1 MTSLLKPFSKLL
13 KTSRGV
19 EMPETRIAVGRPLQR
34 IDGLDKVTG
43 VARYAPDIKL
53 ENMLYAKLLRSPH
66 AHAKVTQIDTSAAE
80 KLPGFRAV
88 ATILEVP
95 KVIEYWFS
103 LRTEEKKKQMF
114 LRDNVVRFVGDPV
127 LAVAT
132 DDRATAE
139 KARSLI
145 DVTYEPLPA
154 LQDPFEAMA
163 ESETRIHD
171 RGNIAFQFTK
181 TYGDIQQGFDGADVI
196 VENTYRTSKQKH
208 AALEPFGTCVADSQP
223 SGKLTVYSS
232 SQLPHWSRH
241 YLAGALGLPL
251 NKVRVI
257 KPHTGGSFGGRCG
270 LIHGLEVMCAWL
282 SRQTGRPVSMSFSR
296 EEDFIATE
304 TRHPMTIVMKTG
316 VTKDGILTANEVEI
330 VSDVGGYG
338 THYIGV
344 LADCLSTGV
353 GLYKIPNYSFTGTA
367 VFTNKSLCGALRG
380 YGNPQ
385 MNFAQESQVDI
396 LADRIGMDPLKLRL
410 KNYRERGEIDPVLNE
425 EIRSNGLV
433 ECLAKG
439 AAASGWAKKRHGEP
453 TGNPKKKGIG
463 LSIVLHGTGAGKA
476 LPDPAAATVMI
487 NADGSVNLVTAA
499 ADEGQGNRTVLAQ
512 IASETLGIEF
522 EKISVSD
529 TDTETTPLDCG
540 THGSRQAYGGG
551 LAVQAAANEARQKL
565 LTYAA
570 KELGVT
576 VDQLLIKDSA
586 ICEAADPNHKILIS
600 ELMRKTQIEDMR
612 VCEQVIGSAAGVA
625 PAMPGYYGAVFAE
638 VEVDIETGEVNVL
651 KLTSAF
657 DVGRAI
663 NPDLV
668 KGQIIGGAVMG
679 IGFALTEGLLL
690 ENGHILNSS
699 FTDYRLLRTCDVP
712 EIVPIIVESH
722 EPTGPFGAK
731 GIGEGCMV
739 NVASAISNAVCHAT
753 GVRLTELSMTPEAI
767 LQCLK
772 GKVS

>member
-1 MTSLLKPFSKLL
+1 MSETLISVGKPL
-13 KTSRGV
+13 
-19 EMPETRIAVGRPLQR
+19 ER
-34 IDGLDKVTG
+34 IDGIDKVTG
-43 VARYAPDIKL
+43 AAKYATDIKI
-53 ENMLYAKLLRSPH
+53 ENMLHAKLLRSPH
-66 AHAKVTQIDTSAAE
+66 AHARVKHIDTSAAE
-80 KLPGFRAV
+80 KLPGVRAV

-114 LRDNVVRFVGDPV
+114 LRDSVVRFIGDPV
-127 LAVAT
+127 LALAA
-132 DDRATAE
+132 DDQATAA
-139 KARSLI
+139 KALTLI
-145 DVTYEPLPA
+145 KVDYELLPA
-154 LQDPFEAMA
+154 LYDPLEAMA
-163 ESETRIHD
+163 EKDVKIHD
-171 RGNIAFQFTK
+171 RGNVAFQFEK
-181 TYGDIQQGFDGADVI
+181 VYGDIQQGFENADLI
-196 VENTYRTSKQKH
+196 IENTYRTSKQKH
-208 AALEPFGTCVADSQP
+208 AALEPFGTCIAHYQSN
-223 SGKLTVYSS
+223 GKLTVYSS

-241 YLAGALGLPL
+241 YLSGALALPL

-270 LIHGLEVMCAWL
+270 LIHGLEVMCSWL
-282 SRQTGRPVSMSFSR
+282 SRQTGRPVRMSFSR

-304 TRHPMTIVMKTG
+304 TRHPMTIKIKTG
-316 VTKDGILTANEVEI
+316 VTRDGLLTANDVEI

-353 GLYKIPNYSFTGTA
+353 GLYKIPNYNFKGIA

-396 LADRIGMDPLKLRL
+396 LAHRLGMDPVELRL
-410 KNYRERGEIDPVLNE
+410 INYRELGEIDPVLNE
-425 EIRSNGLV
+425 EIRSNGLK
-433 ECLAKG
+433 ECLEKG
-439 AAASGWAKKRHGEP
+439 AQSSGWEKKRHQKSVKGP
-453 TGNPKKKGIG
+453 VQKGIG
-463 LSIVLHGTGAGKA
+463 LSVVLHGTGAGKA

-522 EKISVSD
+522 EKISVSE

-551 LAVQAAANEARQKL
+551 LAVQAAANEARNKML
-565 LTYAA
+565 AYAT

-576 VDQLLIKDSA
+576 EGQLRIEDGA
-586 ICEAADPNHKILIS
+586 ICEADHPDNKILIS
-600 ELMRKTQIEDMR
+600 DLMRKTQIEDMS

-625 PAMPGYYGAVFAE
+625 PAMPGYYGAIFAE
-638 VEVDIETGEVNVL
+638 VEVDTETGEVNVL

-668 KGQIIGGAVMG
+668 KGQITGGGVMG
-679 IGFALTEGLLL
+679 MGFALTEDLQVEDGR
-690 ENGHILNSS
+690 ILNSS
-699 FTDYRLLRTCDVP
+699 FSDYRLLRACDVP

-722 EPTGPFGAK
+722 EPTGPYGAK

-739 NVASAISNAVCHAT
+739 NVASAISNAICHAT
-753 GVRLTELSMTPEAI
+753 GVRLTDLRMMPEAI
-767 LQCLK
+767 LQGLK
-772 GKVS
+772 KR

>member
-1 MTSLLKPFSKLL
+1 MSATH
-13 KTSRGV
+13 
-19 EMPETRIAVGRPLQR
+19 IAVGKPLER
-34 IDGLDKVTG
+34 IDGIDKVTG
-43 VARYAPDIKL
+43 SAKYATDIKL
-53 ENMLYAKLLRSPH
+53 ENMLHAGLLRSPH
-66 AHAKVTQIDTSAAE
+66 AHARIKQIDISAAE
-80 KLPGFRAV
+80 KLPGVRAV
-88 ATILEVP
+88 ATVLEVP

-114 LRDNVVRFVGDPV
+114 LRDNVVRFIGDPV
-127 LAVAT
+127 LALAA
-132 DDRATAE
+132 DDKPTAD
-139 KARSLI
+139 KALSLI
-145 DVTYEPLPA
+145 KVTYEPLPV
-154 LQDPFEAMA
+154 LRDPAEAMA
-163 ESETRIHD
+163 EKDVKIHD
-171 RGNIAFQFTK
+171 RGNVAFQFEK
-181 TYGDIQQGFDGADVI
+181 VYGDMDNGFAQADI
-196 VENTYRTSKQKH
+196 IIENTYRTSKQKH
-208 AALEPFGTCVADSQP
+208 AALEPFGTCVAHYQTN
-223 SGKLTVYSS
+223 GKLTVYSS
-232 SQLPHWSRH
+232 TQLPHWSRH
-241 YLAGALGLPL
+241 YLAGALDLPL
-251 NKVRVI
+251 HKVRVI

-270 LIHGLEVMCAWL
+270 LIHGLEVMCSWL
-282 SRQTGRPVSMSFSR
+282 SRQTGQAVRMSFSR
-296 EEDFIATE
+296 AEDLGATE
-304 TRHPMTIVMKTG
+304 SRHPMTIRMKTG
-316 VTKDGILTANEVEI
+316 VTEDGFLTANEAKI

-385 MNFAQESQVDI
+385 MNFAQESQMDI
-396 LADRIGMDPLKLRL
+396 LAARLDMDPLEFRL
-410 KNYRERGEIDPVLNE
+410 KNYRELGERDPVLGD
-425 EIRSNGLV
+425 EIRSNGLK
-433 ECLAKG
+433 ECLEKG
-439 AAASGWAKKRHGEP
+439 AQSSDWEKKRRQMPARGS
-453 TGNPKKKGIG
+453 KRKGIG
-463 LSIVLHGTGAGKA
+463 LSVVLHGTGAGKA

-522 EKISVSD
+522 EKISVSE

-551 LAVQAAANEARQKL
+551 LAVQAAAKEARQKL
-565 LTYAA
+565 LVHAF
-570 KELGVT
+570 KELGVPE
-576 VDQLLIKDSA
+576 DQLQTRDGVIFESGHPA
-586 ICEAADPNHKILIS
+586 NKILIS
-600 ELMRKTQIEDMR
+600 DLMRKTQIEDMG

-668 KGQIIGGAVMG
+668 EGQIIGGGVMG
-679 IGFALTEGLLL
+679 IGFALSEDLLV
-690 ENGHILNSS
+690 ENGRIMNSS

-722 EPTGPFGAK
+722 EPTGPYGAK
-731 GIGEGCMV
+731 GVGEGCMV
-739 NVASAISNAVCHAT
+739 NVASAIANAIYHAT
-753 GVRLTELSMTPEAI
+753 GVRLADLPMTPEVI
-767 LQCLK
+767 LQGLRR
-772 GKVS
+772 SELT

>member
-1 MTSLLKPFSKLL
+1 
-13 KTSRGV
+13 
-19 EMPETRIAVGRPLQR
+19 MPEARIAVGRPLQR

-43 VARYAPDIKL
+43 AARYAPDIKL

-66 AHAKVTQIDTSAAE
+66 AHAKVTHIDTSAAE

-88 ATILEVP
+88 ASILEVP

-103 LRTEEKKKQMF
+103 LRTEDKKKQMY
-114 LRDNVVRFVGDPV
+114 LRDNVVRFIGDPV
-127 LAVAT
+127 LAVAA
-132 DDRATAE
+132 DDQATAE
-139 KARSLI
+139 EALSLVE
-145 DVTYEPLPA
+145 VTYEPLPA
-154 LQDPFEAMA
+154 LHDPFKALT
-163 ESETRIHD
+163 ESETRIHE
-171 RGNIAFQFTK
+171 RGNIAFQFKK
-181 TYGDIQQGFDGADVI
+181 TYGDIQNGFDSADII

-208 AALEPFGTCVADSQP
+208 AALEPFGTCIADCQP
-223 SGKLTVYSS
+223 NGKLTVHSS

-270 LIHGLEVMCAWL
+270 LIHGLEVMCSWL
-282 SRQTGRPVSMSFSR
+282 SRQVGRPVSMSFSR

-304 TRHPMTIVMKTG
+304 SRHPMTIRIKTG
-316 VTKDGILTANEVEI
+316 ATRDGILTANEVEI

-353 GLYKIPNYSFTGTA
+353 GLYRIPHYSFSGTA

-396 LADRIGMDPLKLRL
+396 LAHRLGMDPLEVRL
-410 KNYRERGEIDPVLNE
+410 KNYRQLGELDPVLNE
-425 EIRSNGLV
+425 EIRSNGLE
-433 ECLAKG
+433 ECLEKG
-439 AAASGWAKKRHGEP
+439 AASSGWDRKRQQQPARGPKKR
-453 TGNPKKKGIG
+453 GIG

-522 EKISVSD
+522 DKISVSD

-551 LAVQAAANEARQKL
+551 LAVQAAAGEARQKL
-565 LTYAA
+565 LAYAA
-570 KELGVT
+570 RELEV
-576 VDQLLIKDSA
+576 VEDQLRIKEGVIYD
-586 ICEAADPNHKILIS
+586 AAYPNHQILIS
-600 ELMRKTQIEDMR
+600 DLMRKTQIENMS

-625 PAMPGYYGAVFAE
+625 PAMPGYYGAIFAE
-638 VEVDIETGEVNVL
+638 VEVDIETGEVKVL

-663 NPDLV
+663 NPSLV
-668 KGQIIGGAVMG
+668 KGQIIGGAIMG
-679 IGFALTEGLLL
+679 VGFALTEDLMIEDGR
-690 ENGHILNSS
+690 ILNSS
-699 FTDYRLLRTCDVP
+699 FTDYRLLRSCDVP

-739 NVASAISNAVCHAT
+739 NVASAISNAICDAT
-753 GVRLTELSMTPEAI
+753 GARLTELRMTPEAI
-767 LQCLK
+767 LQCIK
-772 GKVS
+772 DM